1 MHAFGLSLG
10 TFVGL
15 VNTSD
20 GRILAVKPALASV
33 LLGLA
38 GANRW
43 FFLRRLYRND
53 AGHYLSS
60 LYRSVVLEQLL
71 ESASLPSLS
80 CWQPRRRLNI
90 HLGLGRTVHIPERGP
105 PGGHPRAGGY

>member
-20 GRILAVKPALASV
+20 GRILAVKPALSSV

-43 FFLRRLYRND
+43 FFC
-53 AGHYLSS
+53 A
-60 LYRSVVLEQLL
+60 VCTETTP
-71 ESASLPSLS
+71 A
-80 CWQPRRRLNI
+80 
-90 HLGLGRTVHIPERGP
+90 TT
-105 PGGHPRAGGY
+105 

>member
-20 GRILAVKPALASV
+20 GRILAVKPALSSV

-38 GANRW
+38 GATR
-43 FFLRRLYRND
+43 
-53 AGHYLSS
+53 S
-60 LYRSVVLEQLL
+60 LLML
-71 ESASLPSLS
+71 
-80 CWQPRRRLNI
+80 
-90 HLGLGRTVHIPERGP
+90 
-105 PGGHPRAGGY
+105 

>member
-43 FFLRRLYRND
+43 FFCAVCTETTTATTMDIELPVIARLPVLNPHCIGLFHRNGATWSIAAVD
-53 AGHYLSS
+53 QA
-60 LYRSVVLEQLL
+60 RSF
-71 ESASLPSLS
+71 
-80 CWQPRRRLNI
+80 
-90 HLGLGRTVHIPERGP
+90 
-105 PGGHPRAGGY
+105 